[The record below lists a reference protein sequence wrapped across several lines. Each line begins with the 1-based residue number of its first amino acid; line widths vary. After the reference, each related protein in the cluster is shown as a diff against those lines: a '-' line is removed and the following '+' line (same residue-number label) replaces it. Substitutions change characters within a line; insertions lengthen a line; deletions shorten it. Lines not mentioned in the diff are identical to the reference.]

1 MSELLLSIKADLL
14 DRRRLP
20 LFVTLAVAL
29 AAALAYA
36 VLGGGSSPTTPPSP
50 SPGAGAS
57 AASGGLAVTQATGG
71 PSGKAVA
78 ETTSGASSQRKGR
91 ALNPFLPLPGA
102 NAQAASAGNKSAASS
117 SASGAGASKGA
128 SKSSSSSSSSGA
140 SGGSKPSTPAPEPKP
155 KAPSKPKPPQPVYH
169 VAVLF
174 GGAPAGT
181 PPQNIQLSPYENL
194 KRLAPLPSSGE
205 APLVFAG
212 VAAGGKRAL
221 FTLVH
226 EVILHGQATCS
237 PSESQCQAIALQA
250 GQTEELEYTPP
261 NGQPLLYR
269 LQVVS
274 ITSSKASAA
283 SARRAYAAVSRR
295 GRQLLRRNGVA
306 ALPGLR
312 YLQDRG
318 VLVLAGHPAFG
329 ARAHTAR
336 RSRSHGR

>member
-20 LFVTLAVAL
+20 LFITLAVAL

-36 VLGGGSSPTTPPSP
+36 VLGGGSSNTSTPTPSP
-50 SPGAGAS
+50 VAGAS
-57 AASGGLAVTQATGG
+57 AASGGLAVTQVSAG

-78 ETTSGASSQRKGR
+78 ETTSGTSSQRKG
-91 ALNPFLPLPGA
+91 LSHNPFQPLPGA

-117 SASGAGASKGA
+117 SSGAGASKGA
-128 SKSSSSSSSSGA
+128 GGSSSSSSGA
-140 SGGSKPSTPAPEPKP
+140 SGGSKPTTPAPETKP
-155 KAPSKPKPPQPVYH
+155 KTPSKPKPPQPVYH
-169 VAVLF
+169 VAVQF

-181 PPQNIQLSPYENL
+181 PPQNIQMTPYENL
-194 KRLAPLPSSGE
+194 KRLAPLPSTGE
-205 APLVFAG
+205 APIVFAG

-237 PSESQCQAIALQA
+237 PSESQCQAIALQP

-261 NGQPLLYR
+261 AGQPLVYR

-274 ITSSKASAA
+274 IASSKASAA
-283 SARRAYAAVSRR
+283 SARRAFAAVSRR
-295 GRQLLRRNGVA
+295 GRQLLRRNGLA
-306 ALPGLR
+306 ATPGLR
-312 YLQDRG
+312 YLQDKG

-329 ARAHTAR
+329 ARAHSAR